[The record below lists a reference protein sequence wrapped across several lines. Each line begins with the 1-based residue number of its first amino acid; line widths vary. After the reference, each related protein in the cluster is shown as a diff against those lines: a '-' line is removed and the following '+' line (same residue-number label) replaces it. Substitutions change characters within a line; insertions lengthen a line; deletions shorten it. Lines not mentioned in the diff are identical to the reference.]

1 MVSQISPHVVF
12 GLLCPRDI
20 TGGNINLHNLLSE
33 YLGPFG
39 LPSQIPWI
47 GWNHT
52 FKFSQ
57 SRRLGSPR
65 WSADSF
71 LCFFVKTFVCTRYFW
86 RLLHLLSL
94 VISTTVGFCGK
105 TKQDPTN
112 KNYVALVWRVSS
124 IPGLF
129 SVSFRWLCG
138 WKWSVFCNF

>member
-86 RLLHLLSL
+86 RLLQSVKPGYFHNSWVLWKD
-94 VISTTVGFCGK
+94 K
-105 TKQDPTN
+105 TRPNKQ
-112 KNYVALVWRVSS
+112 K
-124 IPGLF
+124 
-129 SVSFRWLCG
+129 LCRSRLEG
-138 WKWSVFCNF
+138 IFYAWPLQCIV